1 MTCHEVQ
8 NVLSLYLYGELDFA
22 REEAV
27 EQHVADCAFCMH
39 ALGREKAWH
48 ASLQGENQD
57 VSLDL
62 LSRCRRDLTAS
73 LSLEKA
79 NAPARIPAWRSLL
92 NWFDLSGLR
101 WSSKLAYASFLVL
114 LGFGAGRAA
123 KDGILPDAGSR
134 NVNIAGFLGGN
145 TRVRDLQPGQDGQ
158 VRLFLESVR
167 EGEML
172 VSPDDPQVRALLV
185 AATRDPENAAV
196 RVQSVQIL
204 TGRDG
209 ADVKDALIYSVRHDP
224 NAAVRLK
231 AVEALRHFS
240 GDPATRDTLKHALQH
255 DGDPSVRSEAID
267 VLAPEGDRI
276 NFTPD
281 LVNML
286 RSLAVPGEDDDY
298 VRLRSRQLLQGMA
311 PAENDTY

>member
-1 MTCHEVQ
+1 
-8 NVLSLYLYGELDFA
+8 
-22 REEAV
+22 
-27 EQHVADCAFCMH
+27 
-39 ALGREKAWH
+39 
-48 ASLQGENQD
+48 
-57 VSLDL
+57 
-62 LSRCRRDLTAS
+62 
-73 LSLEKA
+73 
-79 NAPARIPAWRSLL
+79 
-92 NWFDLSGLR
+92 
-101 WSSKLAYASFLVL
+101 
-114 LGFGAGRAA
+114 
-123 KDGILPDAGSR
+123 
-134 NVNIAGFLGGN
+134 
-145 TRVRDLQPGQDGQ
+145 
-158 VRLFLESVR
+158 
-167 EGEML
+167 
-172 VSPDDPQVRALLV
+172 
-185 AATRDPENAAV
+185 
-196 RVQSVQIL
+196 VQIL

>member
-8 NVLSLYLYGELDFA
+8 SELSLYLYGELDFA

-27 EQHVADCAFCMH
+27 EQHLAECAFCMH

-48 ASLQGENQD
+48 ASLQGESQD

-62 LSRCRRDLTAS
+62 LSRCRRDLTAN

-79 NAPARIPAWRSLL
+79 NAPARIPAWRGFL
-92 NWFDLSGLR
+92 NRFDLSGLR

-123 KDGILPDAGSR
+123 KDGGFVSTSIND
-134 NVNIAGFLGGN
+134 VNAAGFLSGN
-145 TRVRDLQPGQDGQ
+145 TRVRDLEPGQDGQ
-158 VRLFLESVR
+158 VRLLMERVSD
-167 EGEML
+167 EEML
-172 VSPDDPQVRALLV
+172 VSPDDPRVRALLL
-185 AATRDPENAAV
+185 AATKDPENAAV

-209 ADVKDALIYSVRHDP
+209 ADVKDALLSSVRHDP

-240 GDPATRDTLKHALQH
+240 SDAAARETLKYVLQH
-255 DGDPSVRSEAID
+255 DRDPSVRSEAID
-267 VLAPEGDRI
+267 VLAPEGDQI

-281 LVNML
+281 LINTL

-311 PAENDTY
+311 AAANDTY